1 MLPSTRRDQALG
13 YALLA
18 PSLLLLGGLLGW
30 PLIQAVLLS
39 FYDMHPLT
47 RRIIYVGIENYTDI
61 FEDDMFWR
69 AFANNFVWLAGSLF
83 LQIGGGV
90 VVALLLNRT
99 FIGRGIAR
107 SLILFPYLMPVLV
120 AALVWRWM
128 LDDIHGIVNY
138 AWIGMGLKRVD
149 WLSSMPNAMVTV
161 IVVGSWRVFP
171 FVVIAVL
178 ARLQSIPQ
186 QLYEAAEVDGAS
198 RWSQFWD
205 VTMPQ
210 IANVLSVIILLRA
223 IWDFREFDLIFLMT
237 GGGPVIGTTTLP
249 LLVYKEAFELFKMG
263 KALAIAVIMMLCM
276 LVLIAAY
283 LRSVRNAPA
292 SEEIR

>member
-1 MLPSTRRDQALG
+1 MNQRDLGLG
-13 YALLA
+13 Y
-18 PSLLLLGGLLGW
+18 LLLSPTVLLLCGLLGW

-47 RRIIYVGIENYTDI
+47 RKFVWVGLGNYEDL
-61 FEDDMFWR
+61 FQDDMFWR
-69 AFANNFVWLAGSLF
+69 ALGNNFIWLAGSLL

-90 VVALLLNRT
+90 AIALLLNRS
-99 FIGRGIAR
+99 FPGRGLAR

-120 AALVWRWM
+120 AALVWQWM
-128 LDDIHGIVNY
+128 LHDLNGIVNY
-138 AWIGMGLKRVD
+138 ALTSLGFRRVD
-149 WLSSMPNAMVTV
+149 WLGAMPNAMVTV

-186 QLYEAAEVDGAS
+186 QLYEAAEIDGAS
-198 RWSQFWD
+198 RVARFWD
-205 VTMPQ
+205 VTVPQ
-210 IANVLSVIILLRA
+210 LANVLSVVVLLRA

-263 KALAIAVIMMLCM
+263 KALAIAVVMLGCM

-283 LRSVRNAPA
+283 LFTLRKAST
-292 SEEIR
+292 SEEMQS